1 MTSEF
6 IDSMKLSEV
15 FSALKPT
22 HVLGTTYT
30 LSLTFFESVVW
41 PYIDKSKLKRCLILC
56 DQFGYR
62 QAMFEAASLR
72 HASTS
77 YMAMPVNCKGSF
89 HPKVWLLTEG
99 SKTVLLVGSGNLTQ
113 TGFIENTELF
123 SVIMLDSESMP
134 ELLSGDIRNFLQGI
148 TEMMDSS
155 SESGQFAQ
163 SVLNELIRM
172 LPAGRSDL
180 TGPRFYSSFQGALV
194 TQLAKHGTGGDLYVA
209 SPYFGGEVLGLNLL
223 LSGLKPQKTTLF
235 PAVIDSD
242 QLDIDL
248 KAVKGLGVDD
258 VGLLALGE
266 IKKGFPHLKLYGHT
280 SELGESWMYC
290 GSANCTKAALDGD
303 NIEAGLVID
312 VDAEIV
318 ERYFT
323 SSENTLIAQNRFSRV
338 GEAGV
343 ASAALTV
350 TATFLGDNIVIRQSG
365 HSSKI
370 SPLFDVTIT
379 LRSGG
384 RRYGTSRSELFASDN
399 KERISLQDF
408 AGFKFTPFCSYHL
421 EVRAS
426 TLSGK
431 QIEASCLVDDIA
443 ALTASAQERGACRA
457 LSQVIRGEMPELADM
472 LQYFNLIDT
481 ALENGI
487 DINSIDAGQ
496 TQQPT
501 QTGEN
506 RPKTPLWPPRPVIH
520 AASGHGA
527 THGTS
532 VYFWLDKIVSIFVD
546 KHPKHHVRHI
556 IDTEAGENGDSDKKD
571 ANTKSANDLTGRWK
585 KSEEYTER
593 LKVKLSS
600 TDIDAKKAQA
610 AYPAICSLH
619 VMRLSLRGQAEDV
632 FQSTANADNALASL
646 GQIALD
652 LVNSLFNKRY
662 DSSGRCRKSIASACT
677 VDFEVPL
684 YRQFALLVLAA
695 FCNIRLSPTPSHS
708 IPLNA
713 WLEFKCI
720 CDDNFEIYLQDID
733 GLWSVYSQHFIVKHD
748 DATKEDL
755 RRALLE
761 IKEIGWK
768 DHKGYQISKFLYL
781 LASGQEVVLPDGM
794 FEPTDLAKFKTRI
807 KRGLPCVVAGALGQE
822 FCTAE
827 KCSQRYFVQADI
839 KRKISVTEPVIC
851 PACGSGIIPEQIF
864 NLLQEGANNE

>member
-1 MTSEF
+1 MTSEI

-56 DQFGYR
+56 DKFGYR

-89 HPKVWLLTEG
+89 HPKVWLLTDG
-99 SKTVLLVGSGNLTQ
+99 NKTVLLVGSGNLTQ

-123 SVIMLDSESMP
+123 SVIMLDSDNMT
-134 ELLSGDIRNFLQGI
+134 ELLSNDIRSFLQGI
-148 TEMMDSS
+148 TELMDGS

-180 TGPRFYSSFQGALV
+180 TGQRFYSSFQGALV
-194 TQLAKHGTGGDLYVA
+194 PQLAKHGTGGELYVA
-209 SPYFGGEVLGLNLL
+209 SPYFGGEVVGLSLL
-223 LSGLKPQKTTLF
+223 LSGLEPQKTTLF

-248 KAVKGLGVDD
+248 NAVKGLGVDD
-258 VGLLALGE
+258 IALLALGE
-266 IKKGFPHLKLYGHT
+266 IKNGFPHLKLYGHT

-290 GSANCTKAALDGD
+290 GSANCTKAALAGD

-318 ERYFT
+318 ERYFS
-323 SSENTLIAQNRFSRV
+323 SSENTLVAQNRFTRV
-338 GEAGV
+338 GESSV
-343 ASAALTV
+343 ASDALTV
-350 TATFLGDNIVIRQSG
+350 TATFLGDNIVIRLSG

-370 SPLFDVTIT
+370 SPLVDVTIT

-384 RRYGTSRSELFASDN
+384 RRYCTNRSILFTSDN
-399 KERISLQDF
+399 KDRISLQDF

-421 EVRAS
+421 EIRAS
-426 TLSGK
+426 TLTGK
-431 QIEASCLVDDIA
+431 QIESSCLVDDIA

-457 LSQVIRGEMPELADM
+457 LSQVIRGEIPELADM

-487 DINSIDAGQ
+487 DVNSADTDQAK
-496 TQQPT
+496 QQS
-501 QTGEN
+501 QAGEN
-506 RPKTPLWPPRPVIH
+506 KAKIPLWPPRPVFH
-520 AASGHGA
+520 AASGHAA

-556 IDTEAGENGDSDKKD
+556 IDTEAGGGDADHKD
-571 ANTKSANDLTGRWK
+571 ANSKSANDLTGRWK

-600 TDIDAKKAQA
+600 ADIDAKKAQA

-632 FQSTANADNALASL
+632 FQSTANADNALATI

-695 FCNIRLSPTPSHS
+695 FCNIRLSPTSSRS
-708 IPLNA
+708 IQLNA
-713 WLEFKCI
+713 WLEFKDI
-720 CDDNFEIYLQDID
+720 CADHFETYAQDID
-733 GLWSVYSQHFIVKHD
+733 VLWSVYGQHFIVKHD
-748 DATKEDL
+748 DATKDDL
-755 RRALLE
+755 RTALQE
-761 IKEIGWK
+761 IKKIGWK
-768 DHKGYQISKFLYL
+768 DHKGYQSSKCLYL
-781 LASGQEVVLPDGM
+781 LSSGQDIDMPDGM
-794 FEPTDLAKFKTRI
+794 FVPTDLAKFRTRI
-807 KRGLPCVVAGALGQE
+807 KRGLPLVVTGALGQE

-827 KCSQRYFVQADI
+827 KCPQRYFVQADV
-839 KRKISVTEPVIC
+839 KRKISMTEPVIC
-851 PACGSGIIPEQIF
+851 PACGIGIIPEQIF
-864 NLLQEGANNE
+864 HLLVEGANNE